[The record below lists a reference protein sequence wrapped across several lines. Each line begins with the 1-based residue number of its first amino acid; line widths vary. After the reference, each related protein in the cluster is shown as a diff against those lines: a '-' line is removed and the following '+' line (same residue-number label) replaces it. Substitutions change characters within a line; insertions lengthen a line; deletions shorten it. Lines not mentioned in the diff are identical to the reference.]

1 MSEPILSAQDLH
13 KSYDL
18 GRRLIE
24 VLHGVS
30 LEIGEG
36 EFLSLQGASGTGKST
51 LLHLLGGLDDP
62 TSGEVLASGQSLS
75 AMSSTRLAKWR
86 NDEVGFVFQSYHLLP
101 EFDALENVLLPA
113 RMAHANRSESQKRA
127 ESLLERVGLAKRMS
141 HLPAELSARTNSVV
155 ALARALINWPTSRRR
170 ANRQSRLKNRRR
182 SARPPLRTAVRGQP
196 HDDHRHTRRQGGQGA
211 RRTVQLVDGLIA
223 TQRLAKRIKIDSRK
237 SPLPGQ
243 GEGQGEGRSARFCYE
258 KTDDDHRPELELS
271 IPSSALRAPS
281 PHGRR
286 NRSPALGQA
295 RAVIRISLETE
306 NSPQSLASDSSSRP

>member
-1 MSEPILSAQDLH
+1 MNEPILRAQDLH

-62 TSGEVLASGQSLS
+62 TSGEVFASGQSLS

-113 RMAHANRSESQKRA
+113 RMAHANRAESQKRA
-127 ESLLERVGLAKRMS
+127 ELLLERVGLAKRMS
-141 HLPAELSARTNSVV
+141 HLPAELSGGEQQRV
-155 ALARALINWPTSRRR
+155 ALARALINRPQLLLADEPTGNLDSKTGGEVLDLLCELQSE
-170 ANRQSRLKNRRR
+170 ANL
-182 SARPPLRTAVRGQP
+182 TMIIVT
-196 HDDHRHTRRQGGQGA
+196 HDDKVAKRA
-211 RRTVQLVDGLIA
+211 RRTVQLVDGSIA
-223 TQRLAKRIKIDSRK
+223 K
-237 SPLPGQ
+237 
-243 GEGQGEGRSARFCYE
+243 
-258 KTDDDHRPELELS
+258 
-271 IPSSALRAPS
+271 
-281 PHGRR
+281 
-286 NRSPALGQA
+286 
-295 RAVIRISLETE
+295 
-306 NSPQSLASDSSSRP
+306 

>member
-62 TSGEVLASGQSLS
+62 TSGEVFASGQSLS

-101 EFDALENVLLPA
+101 EFDA
-113 RMAHANRSESQKRA
+113 RMAHANRAESQKRA
-127 ESLLERVGLAKRMS
+127 ESLLERVGLAKRKH
-141 HLPAELSARTNSVV
+141 HLPAELSGGEQQRV
-155 ALARALINWPTSRRR
+155 ALARALINQPQLLLADEPTGNLDSKTGGEVLDLLCELQAE
-170 ANRQSRLKNRRR
+170 ANLTMII
-182 SARPPLRTAVRGQP
+182 AT
-196 HDDHRHTRRQGGQGA
+196 HDDKVAKRA

-223 TQRLAKRIKIDSRK
+223 K
-237 SPLPGQ
+237 
-243 GEGQGEGRSARFCYE
+243 
-258 KTDDDHRPELELS
+258 
-271 IPSSALRAPS
+271 
-281 PHGRR
+281 
-286 NRSPALGQA
+286 
-295 RAVIRISLETE
+295 
-306 NSPQSLASDSSSRP
+306 

>member
-62 TSGEVLASGQSLS
+62 TSGEVFASGQSLS
-75 AMSSTRLAKWR
+75 AMSSARLAKWR

-127 ESLLERVGLAKRMS
+127 
-141 HLPAELSARTNSVV
+141 
-155 ALARALINWPTSRRR
+155 
-170 ANRQSRLKNRRR
+170 
-182 SARPPLRTAVRGQP
+182 
-196 HDDHRHTRRQGGQGA
+196 
-211 RRTVQLVDGLIA
+211 
-223 TQRLAKRIKIDSRK
+223 
-237 SPLPGQ
+237 
-243 GEGQGEGRSARFCYE
+243 
-258 KTDDDHRPELELS
+258 
-271 IPSSALRAPS
+271 
-281 PHGRR
+281 
-286 NRSPALGQA
+286 
-295 RAVIRISLETE
+295 
-306 NSPQSLASDSSSRP
+306 

>member
-1 MSEPILSAQDLH
+1 MSEPILRAQDLH

-62 TSGEVLASGQSLS
+62 TSGEVFASGQSLS

-113 RMAHANRSESQKRA
+113 RMAHANRAESQQRA
-127 ESLLERVGLAKRMS
+127 EALLERVGLAKRMS
-141 HLPAELSARTNSVV
+141 HLPAELSGGEQQRV
-155 ALARALINWPTSRRR
+155 ALARALITRPQLLLADEPTGNLDSKTGGEVLDLLCELQSE
-170 ANRQSRLKNRRR
+170 ANL
-182 SARPPLRTAVRGQP
+182 TMIIVT
-196 HDDHRHTRRQGGQGA
+196 HDDKVAKRA
-211 RRTVQLVDGLIA
+211 RRTVQLGDGLIA
-223 TQRLAKRIKIDSRK
+223 K
-237 SPLPGQ
+237 
-243 GEGQGEGRSARFCYE
+243 
-258 KTDDDHRPELELS
+258 
-271 IPSSALRAPS
+271 
-281 PHGRR
+281 
-286 NRSPALGQA
+286 
-295 RAVIRISLETE
+295 
-306 NSPQSLASDSSSRP
+306 

>member
-62 TSGEVLASGQSLS
+62 TSGEVFASGQSLS

-113 RMAHANRSESQKRA
+113 RMAHANRAESQKRA
-127 ESLLERVGLAKRMS
+127 ELLLERVGLAKRMS
-141 HLPAELSARTNSVV
+141 HLPAELSGGEQQRV
-155 ALARALINWPTSRRR
+155 ALARALINRPQLLLADEPTGNLDSKTGGEVLDLLCELQSE
-170 ANRQSRLKNRRR
+170 ANL
-182 SARPPLRTAVRGQP
+182 TMIIVT
-196 HDDHRHTRRQGGQGA
+196 HDDKVAKRA

-223 TQRLAKRIKIDSRK
+223 K
-237 SPLPGQ
+237 
-243 GEGQGEGRSARFCYE
+243 
-258 KTDDDHRPELELS
+258 
-271 IPSSALRAPS
+271 
-281 PHGRR
+281 
-286 NRSPALGQA
+286 
-295 RAVIRISLETE
+295 
-306 NSPQSLASDSSSRP
+306 

>member
-1 MSEPILSAQDLH
+1 MSEPILRAQDLH

-62 TSGEVLASGQSLS
+62 TSGEVFASGQSLS

-86 NDEVGFVFQSYHLLP
+86 NDEVGFVFQSFHLLP
-101 EFDALENVLLPA
+101 EFDALENVLLPS
-113 RMAHANRSESQKRA
+113 RMAHSNRAESQKRA

-141 HLPAELSARTNSVV
+141 HLPAELSGGEQQRV
-155 ALARALINWPTSRRR
+155 ALARALINRPQLLLADEPTGNLDSKTGGEVLDLLCELQSE
-170 ANRQSRLKNRRR
+170 ANL
-182 SARPPLRTAVRGQP
+182 TMIIVT
-196 HDDHRHTRRQGGQGA
+196 HDDKVAKRA

-223 TQRLAKRIKIDSRK
+223 K
-237 SPLPGQ
+237 
-243 GEGQGEGRSARFCYE
+243 
-258 KTDDDHRPELELS
+258 
-271 IPSSALRAPS
+271 
-281 PHGRR
+281 
-286 NRSPALGQA
+286 
-295 RAVIRISLETE
+295 
-306 NSPQSLASDSSSRP
+306 

>member
-62 TSGEVLASGQSLS
+62 TSGEVFASGQSLS

-86 NDEVGFVFQSYHLLP
+86 NGEVGFVFQSYHLLP

-113 RMAHANRSESQKRA
+113 RMAHANRAESQNRA
-127 ESLLERVGLAKRMS
+127 ESLLERVGLAKRMH
-141 HLPAELSARTNSVV
+141 HLPAELSGGEQQRV
-155 ALARALINWPTSRRR
+155 ALARALINQPQLLLADEPTGNLDSKTGGEVLDLLCELQSEANLTMIIATHDDKV
-170 ANRQSRLKNRRR
+170 ANRAHQ
-182 SARPPLRTAVRGQP
+182 
-196 HDDHRHTRRQGGQGA
+196 
-211 RRTVQLVDGLIA
+211 TVQLVDGLI
-223 TQRLAKRIKIDSRK
+223 TI
-237 SPLPGQ
+237 
-243 GEGQGEGRSARFCYE
+243 
-258 KTDDDHRPELELS
+258 
-271 IPSSALRAPS
+271 
-281 PHGRR
+281 
-286 NRSPALGQA
+286 
-295 RAVIRISLETE
+295 
-306 NSPQSLASDSSSRP
+306 

>member
-1 MSEPILSAQDLH
+1 MSEPILKANDLH

-30 LEIGEG
+30 LEISEG

-62 TSGEVLASGQSLS
+62 TSGEVFASGQSLS
-75 AMSSTRLAKWR
+75 AMSSARLAKWR

-113 RMAHANRSESQKRA
+113 RMAHANRAESQKRA

-141 HLPAELSARTNSVV
+141 HLPAELSGGEQQRV
-155 ALARALINWPTSRRR
+155 ALARALINRPQLLLADEPTGNLDSKTGGEVLDLLCELQSE
-170 ANRQSRLKNRRR
+170 ANLTMII
-182 SARPPLRTAVRGQP
+182 AT
-196 HDDHRHTRRQGGQGA
+196 HDDKVAKRA

-223 TQRLAKRIKIDSRK
+223 K
-237 SPLPGQ
+237 
-243 GEGQGEGRSARFCYE
+243 
-258 KTDDDHRPELELS
+258 
-271 IPSSALRAPS
+271 
-281 PHGRR
+281 
-286 NRSPALGQA
+286 
-295 RAVIRISLETE
+295 
-306 NSPQSLASDSSSRP
+306 

>member
-1 MSEPILSAQDLH
+1 MSEPILRAQDLH

-62 TSGEVLASGQSLS
+62 TSGEVFASGQSLS
-75 AMSSTRLAKWR
+75 AMSSARLAKWR

-113 RMAHANRSESQKRA
+113 RMAHANRAESQKRA

-141 HLPAELSARTNSVV
+141 HLPAELSGGEQQRV
-155 ALARALINWPTSRRR
+155 ALARALINRPQLLLADEPTGNLDSKTGGEVLDLLCELQSE
-170 ANRQSRLKNRRR
+170 ANL
-182 SARPPLRTAVRGQP
+182 TMIIVT
-196 HDDHRHTRRQGGQGA
+196 HDDKVAKRA

-223 TQRLAKRIKIDSRK
+223 K
-237 SPLPGQ
+237 
-243 GEGQGEGRSARFCYE
+243 
-258 KTDDDHRPELELS
+258 
-271 IPSSALRAPS
+271 
-281 PHGRR
+281 
-286 NRSPALGQA
+286 
-295 RAVIRISLETE
+295 
-306 NSPQSLASDSSSRP
+306 